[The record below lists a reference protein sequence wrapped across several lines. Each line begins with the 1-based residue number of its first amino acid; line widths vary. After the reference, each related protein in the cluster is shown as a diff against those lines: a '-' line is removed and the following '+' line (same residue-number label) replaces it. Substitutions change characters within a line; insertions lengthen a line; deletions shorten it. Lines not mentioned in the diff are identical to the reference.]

1 VRANP
6 YRYFGALGI
15 CLAPAFT
22 LCAGAA
28 GQPAVDC
35 ASLVGKTYYN
45 IQVTAAAKVAAAGNI
60 PAFCKVSGHE
70 PGTDHD
76 LEVRLPDQ
84 WRGRYV
90 QRGGGGFDGSI
101 PPVAFS
107 QGALKAGAVQG
118 ANNGGHRDPSGAALL
133 NNPRAVD
140 RYAHTAIL
148 TATRFGKAVTKA
160 YYGSYPQY
168 SYYEGCSNGGR
179 GALNAAAKYGNEF
192 DGVIAVAPTINLSGQ
207 IAQWTSASA
216 LTMPTA
222 EQFKL
227 VHAAAVAKCDAMDGA
242 KDGIVSHWQACRFD
256 ASKDV
261 PSSVGLTAANA
272 QAINTIMSEVKDPA
286 GNVIYAGFGTGDL
299 SLGAPAYAMFGT
311 GQMRNIILNDTNWN
325 AAQFNMAQ
333 HLPQIV
339 KVMDERH
346 QFSASK
352 GGLIQFMQ
360 GKGKII
366 VWHGADDALLSHK
379 DTIRTW
385 QALQSE
391 AGKELMTANSRF
403 YIAPGVNHCTGGA
416 GADQID
422 SLGAMIDWV
431 EHGKPPGTLLA
442 SKVDAA
448 SSTVKFTR
456 PLCEYPAWPRYTGKG
471 DVNDAAQYSC
481 VRD

>member
-1 VRANP
+1 MPPRISRRLLGMLGLCLFPVATFAAN
-6 YRYFGALGI
+6 
-15 CLAPAFT
+15 APAVA
-22 LCAGAA
+22 CE
-28 GQPAVDC
+28 
-35 ASLVGKTYYN
+35 SLVGKAYYN
-45 IQVTAAAKVAAAGNI
+45 IRVTAAAKVAATGNI
-60 PAFCKVSGHE
+60 PTFCKVSGHE

-107 QGALKAGAVQG
+107 QGALNAGAVQG

-192 DGVIAVAPTINLSGQ
+192 DGVIAVAPTTNLSGQ
-207 IAQWTSASA
+207 IAQWTSAAA

-222 EQFKL
+222 DQFKQ

-242 KDGIVSHWQACRFD
+242 KDGIVSHWQACQFD

-261 PSSVGLTAANA
+261 PSSVGLSAAHV
-272 QAINTIMSEVKDPA
+272 QAINTIMSEVKDSA

-299 SLGAPAYAMFGT
+299 SFGAPAYAMFGT
-311 GQMRNIILNDTNWN
+311 GQMRSIILNDANWS
-325 AAQFNMAQ
+325 AAQFRMDQ
-333 HLPQIV
+333 HLPLIK
-339 KVMDERH
+339 KVIDEQH
-346 QFSASK
+346 QFSAANSD
-352 GGLIQFMQ
+352 LIQFMR

-366 VWHGADDALLSHK
+366 IWHGADDALLSHK
-379 DTIRTW
+379 DTIRSW
-385 QALQSE
+385 QSLNLE
-391 AGKELMTANSRF
+391 AGKELMSANSRL
-403 YIAPGVNHCTGGA
+403 YIAPGVNHCAGGA

-422 SLGAMIDWV
+422 SLAAMIDWV
-431 EHGKPPGTLLA
+431 ERGKPPATLLA
-442 SKVDAA
+442 KKIDAA
-448 SSTVKFTR
+448 SGATKFTR
-456 PLCEYPAWPRYTGKG
+456 PLCEFPAWPRYSGKG